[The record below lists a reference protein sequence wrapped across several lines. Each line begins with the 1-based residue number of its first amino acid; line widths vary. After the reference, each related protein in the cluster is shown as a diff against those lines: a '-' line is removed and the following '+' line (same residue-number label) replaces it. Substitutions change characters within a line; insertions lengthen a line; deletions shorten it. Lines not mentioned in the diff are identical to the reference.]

1 MTELHS
7 SDLNFHLV
15 PPTNKS
21 SGVSYILDNLLN
33 YLNQNEFNVH
43 AKIIGRLTKTPFVHI
58 SHQFWQ
64 NHTDLT
70 YAPSFYLVAK
80 VNCDELLN
88 LNTLN
93 LQLAAYN
100 GKLLQIF
107 SEQYPVDNST
117 IFGNLLQR
125 SQLLGWF
132 LRGEI
137 RLCNGIEN
145 FKNVTILRLF

>member
-15 PPTNKS
+15 PPTDKS

-43 AKIIGRLTKTPFVHI
+43 AKVIGRLTKTPFVHI

-64 NHTDLT
+64 NHTELT

-88 LNTLN
+88 LNT
-93 LQLAAYN
+93 
-100 GKLLQIF
+100 F
-107 SEQYPVDNST
+107 TPSST
-117 IFGNLLQR
+117 ICCCRSLSRSCVMVIVAVLQDFFT
-125 SQLLGWF
+125 S
-132 LRGEI
+132 
-137 RLCNGIEN
+137 
-145 FKNVTILRLF
+145 